1 MLMRTT
7 IEIPDNLLN
16 EAMKLTNI
24 KTKTELIRQ
33 ALQNLITQARVA
45 RLKDYYGKINLS
57 IDLETLRLRDNNNSN
72 V

>member
-7 IEIPDNLLN
+7 IEIPDALLH
-16 EAMKLTNI
+16 EAMKVTNI
-24 KTKTELIRQ
+24 KTKTALIRQ

-57 IDLETLRLRDNNNSN
+57 IDLETLRGRNNRSN
-72 V
+72 D

>member
-33 ALQNLITQARVA
+33 ALQNLITEARVA
-45 RLKDYYGKINLS
+45 RLKDYYGKIDLS
-57 IDLETLRLRDNNNSN
+57 IDLETLRCRNNRSN
-72 V
+72 D